1 MHVPFSSLL
10 YHLGVV
16 AFPCIAPLWN
26 LYSFFEETELN
37 VINYN
42 RGYHTAAWRY
52 EFYFRLV
59 KTVFFYEGVQWMS
72 PFSCTSWSSQ
82 NSLPFIRRE
91 NIASV
96 LVKEPI
102 DAHFMFREDTLL
114 WAHSNW
120 HKLIWCCHHN
130 WGAQC
135 GATSEYPHHL
145 LQYFEKHRIQ
155 WNFSFGTPI
164 FRGHKILS
172 WKNIHIIFV
181 FVTPVEGTSLIREKG
196 HFFWVLKPGFNLH
209 KMWLTTKIT
218 DKF

>member
-1 MHVPFSSLL
+1 MLLIIIEDITQRHEDMNSIFDWWKQYFLMKEFSECHNSAVHHGAHRILCHLYGGKILHLFLWRNRSTLISCLEKVP
-10 YHLGVV
+10 
-16 AFPCIAPLWN
+16 
-26 LYSFFEETELN
+26 
-37 VINYN
+37 
-42 RGYHTAAWRY
+42 
-52 EFYFRLV
+52 
-59 KTVFFYEGVQWMS
+59 
-72 PFSCTSWSSQ
+72 
-82 NSLPFIRRE
+82 
-91 NIASV
+91 
-96 LVKEPI
+96 
-102 DAHFMFREDTLL
+102 L

-120 HKLIWCCHHN
+120 HRLIWCCHHN